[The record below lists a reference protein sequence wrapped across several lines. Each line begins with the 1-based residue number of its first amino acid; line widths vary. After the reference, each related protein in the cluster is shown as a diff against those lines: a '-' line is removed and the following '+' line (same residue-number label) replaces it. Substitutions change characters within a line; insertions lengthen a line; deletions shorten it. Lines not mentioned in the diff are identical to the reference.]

1 MDATIEIWKDVPGL
15 SNFYQ
20 ASSLGR
26 VRVKERTIRKH
37 YPDGSYVDQLY
48 EGKTLLASERRGGYK
63 YVHLSIASKTYVI
76 SVHKMV
82 LLAFI
87 GEPEKG
93 HEACHNNG
101 NPRDNSIINLRWDTH
116 LNNNKDKIK
125 HGTYL
130 RGEKHP
136 LSKLTKE
143 NIDEI
148 RTSDSTGVSLAKKFS
163 VTTGTISA
171 VKTGRTWKSVS

>member
-1 MDATIEIWKDVPGL
+1 MNLDNEIWKDVPGYECL
-15 SNFYQ
+15 YQ
-20 ASSLGR
+20 ASNFGNIK
-26 VRVKERTIRKH
+26 VKERLITK
-37 YPDGSYVDQLY
+37 SYRGGKLMVQKY
-48 EGKTLLASERRGGYK
+48 EGKTLLASERRGGYR
-63 YVHLSIASKTYVI
+63 YVHLSINKKTYVVA
-76 SVHKMV
+76 VHRMV
-82 LLAFI
+82 LLAFV

-148 RTSDSTGVSLAKKFS
+148 RNSDSTGVSLAKKFS